1 MKRRKKNLYFGL
13 GPAPTPTKG
22 ERSRQRKEF
31 RAGVQRKRTAFK
43 SAREKESSRLFKQL
57 QRDAKPQRAHR
68 VKMTPRD
75 EELWKQLLREN
86 PMRKFPGDL
95 TREQIQALRK
105 LVRQKHMAT
114 KKRKKRKNPKKGK
127 MPAGLRKYWAKKR
140 AKKAARRVLKK
151 ARKTG
156 AIPAGSRWFRAGY
169 DRVAKPNPRKP
180 RRAKPRKPRTKIIKT
195 SLRKGTKAFR
205 DFVAA
210 TRAKYGKARVL

>member
-1 MKRRKKNLYFGL
+1 
-13 GPAPTPTKG
+13 
-22 ERSRQRKEF
+22 
-31 RAGVQRKRTAFK
+31 
-43 SAREKESSRLFKQL
+43 
-57 QRDAKPQRAHR
+57 
-68 VKMTPRD
+68 
-75 EELWKQLLREN
+75 
-86 PMRKFPGDL
+86 
-95 TREQIQALRK
+95 
-105 LVRQKHMAT
+105 MAT

-140 AKKAARRVLKK
+140 AKKAARKRNWGGKAKRRAFKSERRRVLKK

>member
-1 MKRRKKNLYFGL
+1 
-13 GPAPTPTKG
+13 
-22 ERSRQRKEF
+22 
-31 RAGVQRKRTAFK
+31 
-43 SAREKESSRLFKQL
+43 
-57 QRDAKPQRAHR
+57 
-68 VKMTPRD
+68 
-75 EELWKQLLREN
+75 
-86 PMRKFPGDL
+86 
-95 TREQIQALRK
+95 
-105 LVRQKHMAT
+105 
-114 KKRKKRKNPKKGK
+114 

-140 AKKAARRVLKK
+140 AKKAARKRNWGGKAKRRAFKSERRRVLKK

>member
-1 MKRRKKNLYFGL
+1 
-13 GPAPTPTKG
+13 
-22 ERSRQRKEF
+22 
-31 RAGVQRKRTAFK
+31 VQRKRTAFK

-140 AKKAARRVLKK
+140 AKKAARKRNWGGKAKRRAFKSERRRVLKK

>member
-140 AKKAARRVLKK
+140 AKKAARKRNWGGKAKRRAFKSERRRVLKK
-151 ARKTG
+151 ARKT
-156 AIPAGSRWFRAGY
+156 
-169 DRVAKPNPRKP
+169 
-180 RRAKPRKPRTKIIKT
+180 RRNTGWLTVVP
-195 SLRKGTKAFR
+195 SWL
-205 DFVAA
+205 
-210 TRAKYGKARVL
+210 